1 MTKKPITWIELIN
14 VKISEHKK
22 AGKPAGVSDV
32 MGEAKA
38 DWAKIK
44 AGSHPDYEP
53 GKSTGPKTRKQAKQT
68 KKTKAEKETSKSATR
83 KHSTSSSSMAEHL
96 DSCEKCMKMVKR
108 HMKKSMKGGAIDIN
122 ELPSPPAGDE
132 GDAIKMSKIFESQP
146 ATLKESE
153 CTSLVQKGGDCGC
166 AAPPATPMMG
176 GKKHKKSKKHSKKH

>member
-1 MTKKPITWIELIN
+1 MAKKSITWIELIN

-53 GKSTGPKTRKQAKQT
+53 GKSTGPKTRKSKANKT
-68 KKTKAEKETSKSATR
+68 KKDKANKTEKTTTSKHKMS
-83 KHSTSSSSMAEHL
+83 SSSSMAEHL
-96 DSCEKCMKMVKR
+96 ESCEKCMKIVKR
-108 HMKKSMKGGAIDIN
+108 HMKKGGGN
-122 ELPSPPAGDE
+122 CGETGELPSPPTYPLGDPVAAS
-132 GDAIKMSKIFESQP
+132 GVFGPLNTM
-146 ATLKESE
+146 T
-153 CTSLVQKGGDCGC
+153 GGDCGC

-176 GKKHKKSKKHSKKH
+176 GKKHSKKNRK

>member
-1 MTKKPITWIELIN
+1 MGKKAITWIELIN

-32 MGEAKA
+32 MGEAKS

-53 GKSTGPKTRKQAKQT
+53 GKSTGPKTRKS
-68 KKTKAEKETSKSATR
+68 KKSKAEKSTTR
-83 KHSTSSSSMAEHL
+83 KHNMSSSSMAEHL

-108 HMKKSMKGGAIDIN
+108 HMKKSMKGGATDIN
-122 ELPSPPAGDE
+122 DLPSPPAGDE

-146 ATLKESE
+146 ATLEESK

-176 GKKHKKSKKHSKKH
+176 GKKHKRSKKHSKKH

>member
-1 MTKKPITWIELIN
+1 MTKKAITWIELIN

-68 KKTKAEKETSKSATR
+68 KKTKTDKNTR

-108 HMKKSMKGGAIDIN
+108 HMKKGGGNCGATG
-122 ELPSPPAGDE
+122 ELPSPPTYDDGDFLKIS
-132 GDAIKMSKIFESQP
+132 GVYNPPGAMSGGNM
-146 ATLKESE
+146 
-153 CTSLVQKGGDCGC
+153 KGGDCGC

-176 GKKHKKSKKHSKKH
+176 GKKHKKSNKHSKKH